1 MAYPQHPGHGWH
13 AVGAQLMCEIAGG
26 SSWSPMGFA
35 DGEAAL
41 RRHEAGEGQEDSM
54 LGVG

>member
-1 MAYPQHPGHGWH
+1 
-13 AVGAQLMCEIAGG
+13 MCEIAGG